1 MTSTPAPPFDT
12 SAPAGSLPLRTRF
25 ASRTGGAVA
34 ALSRRLGRGSGSV
47 VGGRAILVLDP
58 DALGRLAR
66 HRRVVL
72 VSGTNGK
79 TTTTSLLAAAL
90 TTAGPVVTNLL
101 GANLPPGLAAALA
114 AAPETARGAVL
125 EVDEAW
131 LGRVADQV
139 QPEVAVLLNLSRDQL
154 DRNNEVRHLSAT
166 WRDVLA
172 RSPRIHVVANAD
184 DPLVAW
190 AASAASSVTWVGA
203 GQPWTVDAAGC
214 PNCGGRIHF
223 GTEGAASGWACSACP
238 LARPDLDAWIEG
250 QTIVTRDGSRLA
262 FHLRLP
268 GRCNEANALMAM
280 VAAGRFGVPGEAAL
294 AAMAGTSE
302 VAGRYRSV
310 VAGSTTARLLL
321 AKNPAGWL
329 EVFDLLAPPPTP
341 VVIGI
346 NARIADGKDPSWL
359 WDVPFERLR
368 GRLVVATG
376 ERSRDLAVR
385 LHYAEVEHRH
395 EPDPVLAIQAAGA
408 TAVDVVANYTSFQA
422 LSQRLD
428 RSARLDHAA

>member
-1 MTSTPAPPFDT
+1 M
-12 SAPAGSLPLRTRF
+12 
-25 ASRTGGAVA
+25 
-34 ALSRRLGRGSGSV
+34 
-47 VGGRAILVLDP
+47 
-58 DALGRLAR
+58 
-66 HRRVVL
+66 
-72 VSGTNGK
+72 
-79 TTTTSLLAAAL
+79 
-90 TTAGPVVTNLL
+90 
-101 GANLPPGLAAALA
+101 
-114 AAPETARGAVL
+114 
-125 EVDEAW
+125 
-131 LGRVADQV
+131 GRVADEV
-139 QPEVAVLLNLSRDQL
+139 APAVAVLLNLSRDQL

-166 WRDVLA
+166 WRAVVA
-172 RSPRIHVVANAD
+172 RSPAVHVVANAD

-190 AASAASSVTWVGA
+190 AALAAASVTWVGA

-214 PNCGGRIHF
+214 PSCGGRIRF
-223 GTEGAASGWACSACP
+223 GADGATSGWACGSCS
-238 LARPDLDAWIEG
+238 LERPALDAWIED
-250 QTIVTRDGSRLA
+250 QTIVTRDGRRLSLQ
-262 FHLRLP
+262 LRLP

-294 AAMAGTSE
+294 AAMAETSE

-310 VAGSTTARLLL
+310 VSGSTRARLLL

-368 GRLVVATG
+368 GRLVVASG

-395 EPDPVLAIQAAGA
+395 EPDPVLAIQRAG
-408 TAVDVVANYTSFQA
+408 TPEVDVVANYTSFQA
-422 LSQRLD
+422 ISTRLD
-428 RSARLDHAA
+428 RALRLDRAA